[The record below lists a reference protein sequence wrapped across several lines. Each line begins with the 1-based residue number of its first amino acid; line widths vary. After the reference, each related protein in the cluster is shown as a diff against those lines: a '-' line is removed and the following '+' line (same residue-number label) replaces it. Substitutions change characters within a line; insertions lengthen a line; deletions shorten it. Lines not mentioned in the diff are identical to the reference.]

1 MNANVAGA
9 LSKADPKLTFKGKD
23 KLPNRDRKSYRLNRT
38 NLLITSEILEPL
50 PSYADYEDL
59 AGADVIKLVVSVSF
73 LYSRFWVRIQRC
85 LITWHIQ
92 PKSGTFWYSYIHA
105 MKFSFFTVIM
115 ADNYALNVYLSR
127 RSEAL
132 MLTIMETLWN
142 SIYYQMW
149 SALTMWSKEVFIE
162 AILLVFLEKLYQS
175 GQNRYICLDTFLSW
189 LHQAHPAEIPIYV
202 YEINTVARG
211 LD

>member
-73 LYSRFWVRIQRC
+73 LYSRF
-85 LITWHIQ
+85 
-92 PKSGTFWYSYIHA
+92 
-105 MKFSFFTVIM
+105 
-115 ADNYALNVYLSR
+115 
-127 RSEAL
+127 
-132 MLTIMETLWN
+132 
-142 SIYYQMW
+142 
-149 SALTMWSKEVFIE
+149 
-162 AILLVFLEKLYQS
+162 
-175 GQNRYICLDTFLSW
+175 
-189 LHQAHPAEIPIYV
+189 
-202 YEINTVARG
+202 
-211 LD
+211 